1 MGRYVV
7 GIGAANVDIYCKSS
21 INIREHF
28 DHPAKISYSPGGVTR
43 NILENLVRLGINAK
57 ILTAVGD
64 DIYGNYLKDKI
75 EEVGIDS
82 SNILMVDNENT
93 GVFVQVQDSNN
104 DMHLAMCDM
113 SILNNIDVSYIE
125 KNKKIIEGA
134 TCLIIDPSLNE
145 SVLDYIFDNFSVPVF
160 VDPIS
165 DLYAKKIKKYLNK
178 IYCIK
183 PNKNELGVL
192 TDIVINNDNDLYRAY
207 EKLLETN
214 VKKAFVSLGKDGC
227 LYKDNSVIKTKKFK
241 QNKVMVNASGAGD
254 SFFAAIVY
262 AYVSSLSVDDTI
274 NSALAA
280 GLITVMCKE
289 AINKD
294 LSKELIDKIIKEN
307 L

>member
-1 MGRYVV
+1 MERYVV

-21 INIREHF
+21 INIKEHF

-43 NILENLVRLGINAK
+43 NILENLVKLGIDTK
-57 ILTAVGD
+57 ILTAIGN

-75 EEVGIDS
+75 GEEGIDN
-82 SNILMVDNENT
+82 SNILMLDKENT
-93 GVFVQVQDSNN
+93 GVFVQVQDNNN

-113 SILNNIDVSYIE
+113 SILNNIDIAYIE
-125 KNKKIIEGA
+125 KNKKLIEDA
-134 TCLIIDPSLNE
+134 ICLIIDPSLSDN
-145 SVLDYIFDNFSVPVF
+145 VLDFIFDNFNVPIF

-165 DLYAKKIKKYLNK
+165 DLYAKKIKKYLSK

-183 PNKNELGVL
+183 PNKKELGVL
-192 TDIVINNDNDLYRAY
+192 TDINIDDYNLYDAY
-207 EKLLETN
+207 DKLLKTG

-227 LYKDNSVIKTKKFK
+227 LYKDGKEFKTKKFK
-241 QNKVMVNASGAGD
+241 QNKIMLNASGAGD

-262 AYVSSLSVDDTI
+262 AYVLNLSLDDTI

-280 GLITVMCKE
+280 GLISVMCKE

-294 LSKELIDKIIKEN
+294 LSKELIDKIIEEN

>member
-1 MGRYVV
+1 MERYVV

-21 INIREHF
+21 INIKEHF

-43 NILENLVRLGINAK
+43 NILENLVKLGIDTK
-57 ILTAVGD
+57 ILTAVGN
-64 DIYGNYLKDKI
+64 DIYGNYLKDKLG
-75 EEVGIDS
+75 EEGIDN
-82 SNILMVDNENT
+82 SNILMLDKENT
-93 GVFVQVQDSNN
+93 GVFVQVQDNNN

-113 SILNNIDVSYIE
+113 SILNNIDIAYIE
-125 KNKKIIEGA
+125 KNKKLIEDA
-134 TCLIIDPSLNE
+134 ICLIIDPSLNDN
-145 SVLDYIFDNFSVPVF
+145 VLDFIFDNFNVPIF

-165 DLYAKKIKKYLNK
+165 DLYAKKIKKYLSK

-183 PNKNELGVL
+183 PNKKELGVL
-192 TDIVINNDNDLYRAY
+192 TDINIDDYNLYDAY
-207 EKLLETN
+207 DKLLKTG

-227 LYKDNSVIKTKKFK
+227 LYKDGKEIKTKKFK
-241 QNKVMVNASGAGD
+241 QNKIMLNASGAGD

-262 AYVSSLSVDDTI
+262 AYVLNLSLDDTI

-280 GLITVMCKE
+280 GLISVMCKE

-294 LSKELIDKIIKEN
+294 LSKELIDKIIEEN

>member
-43 NILENLVRLGINAK
+43 NILENLVRLGVNAK
-57 ILTAVGD
+57 ILTAVGN

-75 EEVGIDS
+75 EEVGVDS

-113 SILNNIDVSYIE
+113 SVLNNIDVSYIE
-125 KNKKIIEGA
+125 KNKKLIEGA

-165 DLYAKKIKKYLNK
+165 DLYAKKIK
-178 IYCIK
+178 
-183 PNKNELGVL
+183 
-192 TDIVINNDNDLYRAY
+192 
-207 EKLLETN
+207 
-214 VKKAFVSLGKDGC
+214 
-227 LYKDNSVIKTKKFK
+227 
-241 QNKVMVNASGAGD
+241 
-254 SFFAAIVY
+254 
-262 AYVSSLSVDDTI
+262 
-274 NSALAA
+274 
-280 GLITVMCKE
+280 
-289 AINKD
+289 
-294 LSKELIDKIIKEN
+294 
-307 L
+307 